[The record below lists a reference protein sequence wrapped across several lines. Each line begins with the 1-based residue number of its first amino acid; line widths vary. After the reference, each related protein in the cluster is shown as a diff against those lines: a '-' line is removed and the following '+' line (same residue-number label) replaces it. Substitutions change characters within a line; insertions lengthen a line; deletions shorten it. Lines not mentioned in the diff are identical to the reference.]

1 MTLELKY
8 LLYLTGKFFDL
19 KNIPFRYYEFLV
31 ANDTYLWDYLHHKDG
46 YRQKLLY
53 MHHNSVLGHF
63 YLHFRPSHFFL
74 LYEIGPHCFVKV
86 PGYTSKTWHAG
97 KLSMFISNQNGDI
110 SQKDITVLQ
119 NCYIVNTYI

>member
-31 ANDTYLWDYLHHKDG
+31 ANGTYLWDYLHHKDG
-46 YRQKLLY
+46 YRQKLLC

-63 YLHFRPSHFFL
+63 
-74 LYEIGPHCFVKV
+74 
-86 PGYTSKTWHAG
+86 
-97 KLSMFISNQNGDI
+97 
-110 SQKDITVLQ
+110 
-119 NCYIVNTYI
+119 